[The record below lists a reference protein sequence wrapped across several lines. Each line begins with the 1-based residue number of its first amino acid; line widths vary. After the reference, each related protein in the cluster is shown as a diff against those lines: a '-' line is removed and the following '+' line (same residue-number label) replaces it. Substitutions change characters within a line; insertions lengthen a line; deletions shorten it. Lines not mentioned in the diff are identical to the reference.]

1 LVAHDAEICLN
12 QFRFLLYSIVIA
24 VVGYAV
30 WAGMNDGEKIVQA
43 VQRVGWSG
51 LLFLSGLSLC
61 NYILRYARW
70 YGLLRY
76 MGDKPAWWDGL
87 ACYWAGFALTT
98 TPGKAGEAI
107 RCLYFNKRHGVKNA
121 HSFAAL
127 LIDRLSDLIP
137 ALLMSSAAFFY
148 FPSFR
153 WIGWAM
159 LLLVVAVMLTISKP
173 ALILTASKWIE
184 GKVPLSMKAFFMAA
198 PQFFEKSASMM
209 SIPVL
214 LSASAVGLVSWTF
227 EAYGFSWLA
236 TLLGAEADTYVLMGI
251 FMLSMMAG
259 VVTPGGLGG
268 TEAVMAGLLMMV
280 GLDASEAF
288 VVSIIC
294 RVATLWLSIVVG
306 LLAILWL
313 EVRPAL
319 PESNLP
325 DTRL

>member
-1 LVAHDAEICLN
+1 MARDTGTCLN

-51 LLFLSGLSLC
+51 LLFLCGLSIC
-61 NYILRYARW
+61 NY
-70 YGLLRY
+70 LLRY
-76 MGDKPAWWDGL
+76 VRWYWLLRYLGDKPAWWDGL

-107 RCLYFNKRHGVKNA
+107 RCLYFNTRHGVNNA
-121 HSFAAL
+121 HSLATL

-137 ALLMSSAAFFY
+137 ALLMASVAFFY
-148 FPSFR
+148 FPSYR

-159 LLLVVAVMLTISKP
+159 LLLVVLVMLAISRP
-173 ALILTASKWIE
+173 ALILMASNCLAE
-184 GKVPLSMKAFFMAA
+184 RAPASTKAFFMGA
-198 PQFFEKSASMM
+198 PRFFEKSARMM
-209 SIPVL
+209 NLSVL
-214 LSASAVGLVSWTF
+214 LSASAIGLVSWTF

-236 TLLGAEADTYVLMGI
+236 TQLGAEANMWVLMGI
-251 FMLSMMAG
+251 FFLAMMAG
-259 VVTPGGLGG
+259 VFTPGGLGG

-306 LLAILWL
+306 LLAMLWL
-313 EVRPAL
+313 EIRPAL
-319 PESNLP
+319 TGARP
-325 DTRL
+325 